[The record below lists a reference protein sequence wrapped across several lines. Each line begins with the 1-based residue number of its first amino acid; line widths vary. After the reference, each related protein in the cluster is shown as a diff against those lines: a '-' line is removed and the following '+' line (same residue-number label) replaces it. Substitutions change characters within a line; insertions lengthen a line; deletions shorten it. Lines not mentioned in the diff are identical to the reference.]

1 MRQFEAHLVSTQK
14 RKATLLNNLDGG
26 PEYQYSHG
34 KHVSK
39 PGTPTDL
46 YELSVNASFYK
57 ELCDRMQTFLRYAH
71 V

>member
-1 MRQFEAHLVSTQK
+1 MRQFEAHLVKTQK
-14 RKATLLNNLDGG
+14 RKVTLLNNVDGG

-34 KHVSK
+34 KLVSK
-39 PGTPTDL
+39 PDTPTDL

-57 ELCDRMQTFLRYAH
+57 ELCNRMKAFLRYAH